1 MPRPVTPAKLLPISV
16 ALAVL
21 LGACAV
27 PQQQAVT
34 GDQALSSQLFVEQA
48 EDSSAKGN
56 YVIAAQSY
64 LALAQQS
71 SGMEQ
76 QRYLLAA
83 SAILTRGQHIQ
94 RARATIERIDPG
106 LLPASEQI
114 RYRFTRARLALLELQ
129 PEAALNHLRLAETA
143 IPATMAGEWHSLRA
157 EAYAMTGDYLE
168 AVRERVM
175 LERKLSDPEE
185 IRRNH
190 HQIWETLNR
199 LNSDAL
205 ATLRSAP
212 PPDILSGWLALA
224 QIHQTT
230 LGDPGQLERRLQAWL
245 DDYPGHPA
253 AEQFIAE
260 LLIYQDIQLDRPD
273 RIALL
278 LPLSGNFAA
287 PAKAV
292 RDGFLAAYY
301 HRNTPRHAPEIRIY
315 DTSDDV
321 ATGLKVYQRAI
332 EEEADFIVGPLHKPL
347 VEALARQAHPVPDEL
362 DGAPPALTPPG
373 HDRQA
378 ESRPERLSVPT
389 LALNYRSDESLVAEN
404 FYQFGLLPED
414 EARQVAERAWLDGH
428 NKALILAPE
437 GEWGERMYTSFIR
450 HWQQLDGKVI
460 EAQRYDPSRHDFSR
474 PVIELLNIDDSRQR
488 RRELERLTGLDLKF
502 EPRRRQDVD
511 FIYLAA
517 FPTQARQ
524 IRPQLKFYYAAEIPV
539 YSSSHVY
546 SGEENPSQDR
556 DMDGIIFCDM
566 PWVLSDA
573 EGREPDWKMFID
585 VWHSDAIPFKRLY
598 ALGIDA
604 YRLISQ
610 LKRMRDTPQAH
621 LNAAT
626 GNLYLD
632 ESNRIHR
639 QLLWARFRG
648 GKPELIESTP
658 LTPDEAS

>member
-1 MPRPVTPAKLLPISV
+1 MPRPATPAKLLSISV

-27 PQQQAVT
+27 PPQQVVT
-34 GDQALSSQLFVEQA
+34 GDQAVSSQLFVEQA

-71 SGMEQ
+71 SGIEQ

-83 SAILTRGQHIQ
+83 AAILTRGQHIQ
-94 RARATIERIDPG
+94 RARATIERIDPD
-106 LLPASEQI
+106 LLPPSEQI

-143 IPATMAGEWHSLRA
+143 VPATMAGEWHNLRA
-157 EAYAMTGDYLE
+157 EAYAMTGNYLE
-168 AVRERVM
+168 AVRERIM
-175 LERKLSDPEE
+175 LERRLSDPEE

-205 ATLRSAP
+205 ATPSSAP
-212 PPDILSGWLALA
+212 PPDILGGWLALA
-224 QIHQTT
+224 RIHQTT

-245 DDYPGHPA
+245 VDYPDHPA

-278 LPLSGNFAA
+278 LPLSGNFAT

-315 DTSDDV
+315 DTGDDV
-321 ATGLKVYQRAI
+321 ATGLKVYQHAI
-332 EEEADFIVGPLHKPL
+332 EDGADFIVGPLHKPL
-347 VEALARQAHPVPDEL
+347 VEALAQQAHPVPDEL

-373 HDRQA
+373 HDRQK
-378 ESRPERLSVPT
+378 EPRPERLSVPT
-389 LALNYRSDESLVAEN
+389 LALNYRSDENLVAEN

-437 GEWGERMYTSFIR
+437 GEWGERMYASFIR

-460 EAQRYDPSRHDFSR
+460 EAQRYDPSQHDFSR

-488 RRELERLTGLDLKF
+488 RRELERLTGLELKF

-566 PWVLSDA
+566 PWVLSDG
-573 EGREPDWKMFID
+573 EGREPDWKMFTD

-621 LNAAT
+621 LSAAT

-658 LTPDEAS
+658 LAPDEAS

>member
-1 MPRPVTPAKLLPISV
+1 MPRPITPAKLLSISA

-27 PQQQAVT
+27 PPQRPVT
-34 GDQALSSQLFVEQA
+34 GDRAVSGQLFVEQA

-64 LALAQQS
+64 LTLAQQS
-71 SGMEQ
+71 SGVEQ

-83 SAILTRGQHIQ
+83 AAILTRGQHIQ
-94 RARATIERIDPG
+94 RAGAIIERIDPA
-106 LLPASEQI
+106 LLPATDQI
-114 RYRFTRARLALLELQ
+114 RYRFTRARLALFELQ
-129 PEAALNHLRLAETA
+129 PEQALNQLRLAETA

-157 EAYAMTGDYLE
+157 EAYAMTGNYLE

-190 HQIWETLNR
+190 QQIWETLNR
-199 LNSDAL
+199 LSSDVL

-224 QIHQTT
+224 RIHQTA
-230 LGDPGQLERRLQAWL
+230 LGDPEQLERRLQAWL

-301 HRNTPRHAPEIRIY
+301 SRGGSRYAPEIRVY
-315 DTSDDV
+315 DTTDEV
-321 ATGLKVYQRAI
+321 ATGLEVYQRAV
-332 EEEADFIVGPLHKPL
+332 EEGADFIVGPLHKPL
-347 VEALARQAHPVPDEL
+347 VEALARLSHPVPDETA
-362 DGAPPALTPPG
+362 DPPALIPPPSTL
-373 HDRQA
+373 QA
-378 ESRPERLSVPT
+378 HPEPEPMAVPT

-414 EARQVAERAWLDGH
+414 EARQVAERAWLDGY

-450 HWQQLDGKVI
+450 HWQQLNGKVI

-474 PVIELLNIDDSRQR
+474 PVIELLNIDASRER
-488 RRELERLTGLDLKF
+488 KRALERLTGLDLKF

-546 SGEENPSQDR
+546 SGEENPTQDR

-566 PWVLSDA
+566 PWVLSDG
-573 EGREPDWKMFID
+573 EGREPNWKMFTDI
-585 VWHSDAIPFKRLY
+585 WHSDAIPFKRLY
-598 ALGIDA
+598 AMGIDA
-604 YRLISQ
+604 YRLIGQ
-610 LKRMRDTPQAH
+610 LKQMRNIPQAH
-621 LNAAT
+621 LSAAT

-632 ESNRIHR
+632 GSNRIHR

-658 LTPDEAS
+658 LMPDQAS